1 MKLITSL
8 LLVMF
13 DMALARPSSHQT
25 TGKHYDCKSFDVPI
39 TVSDIPTLAL
49 PFLPVEDQYQATN
62 VLNML
67 TARTQS
73 GAAPKLVN
81 ISGSYNIATQYCFPI
96 DQTLQVSTTLQVL
109 THGLGCNA
117 SWWDFYL
124 SSNQSDTQYS
134 YISAA
139 TAAGYSTLSYNR
151 LGISGSTLANPD
163 TEVQS
168 PVELSILAQLTQLAR
183 EGKLFDQQPRPSKT
197 IHVGHSYG
205 SFLTHALVAA
215 EPSLSD
221 GVILT
226 GYSNQQ
232 MYGSA
237 FLINSNLLLAS
248 VANSTRFPPSHYP
261 SGYATWPSQWSNQYA
276 FFAYPEFDP
285 AVLAQ
290 AEATKEPF
298 TIAEFVS
305 FPLLVLD
312 APSFKGPVFYLN
324 AEKDQIMCG
333 FNCTGLVGRGT
344 DAYNAFNGTSDI
356 ESLVIAGAGHFLNLH
371 YSAHE
376 TYASIN
382 DWVKRHGF

>member
-1 MKLITSL
+1 MKLTTTL

-13 DMALARPSSHQT
+13 DMALARPSPHQT
-25 TGKHYDCKSFDVPI
+25 TGKHYDCKSFDIPI
-39 TVSDIPTLAL
+39 TVADIPTLAL
-49 PFLPVEDQYQATN
+49 PFLPVADQYQATN
-62 VLNML
+62 VLNTL

-73 GAAPKLVN
+73 GAAPKVVN
-81 ISGSYNIATQYCFPI
+81 VSGIYNIATQYCFPL
-96 DQTLQVSTTLQVL
+96 DQPLSSTLQIL
-109 THGLGCNA
+109 THGIGFNA
-117 SWWDFYL
+117 SYWDFYL
-124 SSNQSDTQYS
+124 LSNQGDTQYS
-134 YISAA
+134 YISTV

-168 PVELSILAQLTQLAR
+168 PVELSILVQLTQLAR
-183 EGKLFDQQPRPSKT
+183 EGKLFDQQPKPSKI

-205 SFLTHALVAA
+205 SHLTNALVAK

-226 GYSNQQ
+226 GYSYQGS
-232 MYGSA
+232 YGSS

-248 VANSTRFPPSHYP
+248 VANSTRFPPSQYP
-261 SGYATWPSQWSNQYA
+261 NGYVTWPSQWSNQYA
-276 FFAYPEFDP
+276 FFAYPQFDP

-298 TIAEFVS
+298 TIAEFLS
-305 FPLLVLD
+305 FSILSLD
-312 APSFKGPVFYLN
+312 APGFKGPVFYVN
-324 AEKDQIMCG
+324 AEKDQIGCG
-333 FNCTGLVGRGT
+333 FNCTGLVGPGT

-356 ESLVIAGAGHFLNLH
+356 ESVIIAGAGHGLNLH
-371 YSAHE
+371 YSARE
-376 TYASIN
+376 TYGKIN

>member
-1 MKLITSL
+1 MKLTTSL

-13 DMALARPSSHQT
+13 DMALARPSSHLT

-39 TVSDIPTLAL
+39 TVADIPTLVL
-49 PFLPVEDQYQATN
+49 PFLPVQDQYQATN

-73 GAAPKLVN
+73 GASPKLVN
-81 ISGSYNIATQYCFPI
+81 ISASYNIATQYCFPVG
-96 DQTLQVSTTLQVL
+96 QPLSTTLQIL
-109 THGLGCNA
+109 THGIGFNA
-117 SWWDFYL
+117 SYWDFYL
-124 SSNQSDTQYS
+124 PSKPSDTQYS
-134 YISAA
+134 YINTV

-151 LGISGSTLANPD
+151 LGISGSTLADPD

-168 PVELSILAQLTQLAR
+168 LVELSILAQLTQLAR
-183 EGKLFDQQPRPSKT
+183 EGKLFDHQPKPSK
-197 IHVGHSYG
+197 IVHVGHSYG
-205 SFLTHALVAA
+205 SFLTNALVAK

-226 GYSNQQ
+226 GYSYQQ
-232 MYGSA
+232 VYGSS
-237 FLINSNLLLAS
+237 FLSNSNLLLAS
-248 VANSTRFPPSHYP
+248 VADSTRFPPSRYP
-261 SGYATWPSQWSNQYA
+261 NGYATWPSQWSNQYS

-305 FPLLVLD
+305 FSLLDLD
-312 APSFKGPVFYLN
+312 ASSFKGPVFYVN

-333 FNCTGLVGRGT
+333 FNCTGLVGPGT

-356 ESLVIAGAGHFLNLH
+356 ESVMIAGAGHGLNLH
-371 YSAHE
+371 YSAQE
-376 TYASIN
+376 TYGKIN